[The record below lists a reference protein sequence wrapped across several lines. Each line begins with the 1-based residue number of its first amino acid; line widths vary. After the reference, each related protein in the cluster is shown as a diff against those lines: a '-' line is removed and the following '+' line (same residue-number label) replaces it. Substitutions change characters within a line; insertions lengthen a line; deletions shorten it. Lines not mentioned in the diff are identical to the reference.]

1 MLIILGFGASL
12 GLNKEEI
19 YAFGGMMVSLV
30 LISFSVTAFVY
41 NRFGSVSVK
50 AREIYSYVYTPLFSV
65 PALFRVELKRM
76 EAEPKSK

>member
-41 NRFGSVSVK
+41 NKFGSVSVK
-50 AREIYSYVYTPLFSV
+50 AREIYSMCIFCSFQFLLSS
-65 PALFRVELKRM
+65 E
-76 EAEPKSK
+76 SS